1 MSAPGGPVGTV
12 RALRAVAGYTAWM
25 GLLLYGGLGLLPL
38 WLLIAYAL
46 LGQPQAAGEPS
57 GALLWWSLGAVPA
70 CFMTLMFAEAI
81 MVSRERRPDP
91 WRQHKIVLIVVPMAA
106 LLYAAGVTW
115 ERQETDRTQEE
126 ARILRFVLAQPGVG
140 DWLGPQAQ
148 ARITLSQPNPDLQG
162 APLRYWVSAESGPR
176 RVQAVVAADRRVN
189 PSPLA
194 LACLSHELAPVRVVQ
209 PPLSCGR

>member
-1 MSAPGGPVGTV
+1 
-12 RALRAVAGYTAWM
+12 M
-25 GLLLYGGLGLLPL
+25 GFLLYGGLGLLPL
-38 WLLIAYAL
+38 WGLIAYAL
-46 LGQPQAAGEPS
+46 LAQPSAGAEPS
-57 GALLWWSLGAVPA
+57 GALLWWSLGAIPA

-81 MVSRERRPDP
+81 MVSRERRADP

-106 LLYAAGVTW
+106 LLYASGITW
-115 ERQETDRTQEE
+115 ERQEAARAEEE
-126 ARILRFVLAQPGVG
+126 ARILRFLLAHPSVA
-140 DWLGPQAQ
+140 DWLGPDAQ

-162 APLRYWVSAESGPR
+162 APLRYWVTAESGRR

-194 LACLSHELAPVRVVQ
+194 VACYAREITPVRRDQ